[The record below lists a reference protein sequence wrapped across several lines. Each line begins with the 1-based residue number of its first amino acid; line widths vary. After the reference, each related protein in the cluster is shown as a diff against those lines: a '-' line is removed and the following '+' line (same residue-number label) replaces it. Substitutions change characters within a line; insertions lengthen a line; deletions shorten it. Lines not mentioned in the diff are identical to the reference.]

1 MKHSVINKS
10 EMLMIVL
17 MGLLLTNLKIIIKAR
32 HVKLY
37 SQMMKSGLILNI
49 MIIELNQDNNH
60 RTDGQVV
67 ILRNSS
73 GKMQLRLK
81 SNLRNKLGMNLM
93 NSLILKLTSR
103 VLVEMILK
111 VLIYDRK
118 LILTLRKL
126 LMEPRLILI
135 LTKGSFVILV
145 EVPELLKIASLRNV
159 LNVVAEVVILATMV
173 LKNDVQSVMV
183 LDAFLKQGVVIVKVL
198 ECSVKF

>member
-1 MKHSVINKS
+1 MKHSVINRS
-10 EMLMIVL
+10 VMLMIVL

-49 MIIELNQDNNH
+49 MIIELNQDNSH

-145 EVPELLKIASLRNV
+145 EVQELLKIASLRNV
-159 LNVVAEVVILATMV
+159 LNVVAEVVLLATMV